1 MKKIILLFAI
11 IPVFALHTG
20 CTSGGTEEEG
30 QEIATEGESTDAG
43 AENLETLEGLEDSSQ
58 STAQSADDATLS
70 DSLPE
75 ESAPPVAEE
84 AAPPPVAEESTAPSS
99 DILAESPP
107 ATDNPPPAEIPPASD
122 IPVIAETPVPEAE
135 KPADTFTSVDT
146 GTTSEVPATDPLA
159 DVAASP
165 PVEEPKPRASLKKVE
180 AVPFERA
187 GQLLNAVY
195 VSRPGDSYKSISK
208 MIYGSEDRWKDIKK
222 ANPSISKPKPGNK
235 IYYNSP
241 IRPDDRTKVATY
253 YEDLGMVPDVYVA
266 KEGESIREVSKNL
279 LGYDNAWQEI
289 WSTNSVESK
298 GKMPAGTELRYWK
311 SAPTPVADVAQ
322 NEVAPP
328 PDASAAMGSMDAPAP
343 MPEMPPPPP
352 PVEAL
357 PPPPPMPA
365 EMAPPPPP
373 PDVLNPPPPPP
384 PVAKKVKKN
393 EGANEDLIYLGA
405 AGGIALLA
413 VGVLMYR
420 KRKQQREMSQA
431 FNDTQ
436 VGM

>member
-1 MKKIILLFAI
+1 
-11 IPVFALHTG
+11 
-20 CTSGGTEEEG
+20 
-30 QEIATEGESTDAG
+30 
-43 AENLETLEGLEDSSQ
+43 
-58 STAQSADDATLS
+58 
-70 DSLPE
+70 
-75 ESAPPVAEE
+75 
-84 AAPPPVAEESTAPSS
+84 
-99 DILAESPP
+99 
-107 ATDNPPPAEIPPASD
+107 
-122 IPVIAETPVPEAE
+122 
-135 KPADTFTSVDT
+135 
-146 GTTSEVPATDPLA
+146 
-159 DVAASP
+159 
-165 PVEEPKPRASLKKVE
+165 
-180 AVPFERA
+180 
-187 GQLLNAVY
+187 LLNAVY
-195 VSRPGDSYKSISK
+195 IARPGDSYKAISK

-222 ANPSISKPKPGNK
+222 ANPSVSKPKPGNK

-266 KEGESIREVSKNL
+266 KDGENIRQVSKNL

-311 SAPTPVADVAQ
+311 AAPAVTDVAQ
-322 NEVAPP
+322 NDVAPP
-328 PDASAAMGSMDAPAP
+328 GMETPAALGMMDVPP
-343 MPEMPPPPP
+343 PLPEMPPPPP

-357 PPPPPMPA
+357 PPPPPMPT
-365 EMAPPPPP
+365 EMVPPPPP

-384 PVAKKVKKN
+384 PPVAKKVKKN
-393 EGANEDLIYLGA
+393 ESANEDLIYLGA

-413 VGVLMYR
+413 VGVLLYR